1 MVMTDVLV
9 GQDVE
14 LGQLR
19 QALEQLRE
27 EKAKETGRAS
37 KLADE
42 LNGEYFLVGITAEI
56 TFLLDES
63 FIMLVDYR
71 RRVKA
76 QFDVLEQDA

>member
-9 GQDVE
+9 EQDVE

-19 QALEQLRE
+19 QALGQLQE

-37 KLADE
+37 KLAEE